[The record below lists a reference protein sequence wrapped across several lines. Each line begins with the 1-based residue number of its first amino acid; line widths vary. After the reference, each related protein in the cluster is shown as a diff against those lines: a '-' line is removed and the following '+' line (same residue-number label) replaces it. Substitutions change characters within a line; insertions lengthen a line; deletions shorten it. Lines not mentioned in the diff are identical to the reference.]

1 MTPGPAFWT
10 RRSPPAIKQFLG
22 GFLLVNEAAEHDVQF
37 LAYVVDGHPLAVYR
51 RMHEVRQPRSLLGF
65 GACAGQVVDPAAGFF
80 GIVHAVE
87 GDQPPSGDLLVFGA
101 KVDLVLG
108 CLAVQLGADR
118 DEPALGITLG
128 LEAYLWPSHIVILGG
143 ETLSVSYRLG
153 DQPGKVLS
161 LVFSLLP
168 KSLFPRDC
176 RNEQKCLFYNSLCAI
191 RHRSSVG
198 RAAVL

>member
-1 MTPGPAFWT
+1 M
-10 RRSPPAIKQFLG
+10 
-22 GFLLVNEAAEHDVQF
+22 
-37 LAYVVDGHPLAVYR
+37 
-51 RMHEVRQPRSLLGF
+51 
-65 GACAGQVVDPAAGFF
+65 VDPAAGFF

-143 ETLSVSYRLG
+143 ETLPVGYRLG
-153 DQPGKVLS
+153 NRPGKVFS

-168 KSLFPRDC
+168 KPLLPRDC
-176 RNEQKCLFYNSLCAI
+176 RMRRKCLCHSDLAFN